1 MRAARPG
8 AGHFLRG
15 RAYCNKELCCLLQ
28 RRAMVGFEGCRG
40 CRLGGGC
47 GQHGQ
52 ADGQAGRHTSGGDS
66 GR

>member
-15 RAYCNKELCCLLQ
+15 RACCNKELCCLL
-28 RRAMVGFEGCRG
+28 RRTAMVGFEGCRES
-40 CRLGGGC
+40 RLGGGC
-47 GQHGQ
+47 GQ